1 MAAPSLWKEE
11 LRRAWYELRGTRTTP
26 AHAAAAVALG
36 LFIGSIPAY
45 GTHTPL
51 VLAICLWLQLDAL
64 LAWVASNVSNPLFSP
79 FLLTAEVQI
88 GAYLHTGEA
97 LPLHRLE
104 AALETGFSGMLL
116 YLFSGALVV
125 AAVLALIGG
134 ALAFVLMRLKRSVAP
149 VERPRYQLPADAP
162 AWWQA
167 TERVAGR
174 YAPVPERSTAA
185 QRSRFHYV
193 RIKMLGDPVAQLI
206 AGQAERLGGLGE
218 VVDVGSGR
226 GQLALALLELAVCEQ
241 VHGIDWDESKV
252 DSAREAAEVAPA
264 LAATF
269 EQADVREAALPRADT
284 VMLID
289 VLHYL
294 DVAEQDALL
303 TRAAQAVREGG
314 TLLLREADTE
324 RGWRS
329 WATLIEER
337 LFTWLRFNRGAR
349 VRFRPAGELTA
360 LLERE
365 GLSCQVVPAWGKTPF
380 SNVLVVASRA
390 R

>member
-1 MAAPSLWKEE
+1 MAAPSLWREE

-26 AHAAAAVALG
+26 ARAAAAVALG

-79 FLLTAEVQI
+79 FLLTAELQI
-88 GAYLHTGEA
+88 GSYLHTGEA

-116 YLFSGALVV
+116 YLFSGAALV
-125 AAVLALIGG
+125 ALALALSGG
-134 ALAFVLMRLKRSVAP
+134 GLTFALMRLKRQLAP
-149 VERPRYQLPADAP
+149 VERPRYRLPADAP
-162 AWWQA
+162 AWWHA
-167 TERVAGR
+167 TERIAGR
-174 YAPVPERSTAA
+174 YAPVPDRSTAA

-193 RIKMLGDPVAQLI
+193 RIKMLGDPVAQLV
-206 AGQAERLGGLGE
+206 AREAERLGGLGE

-226 GQLALALLELAVCEQ
+226 GQLALMLLELGRCAR
-241 VHGIDWDESKV
+241 VHGIDWDDAKV
-252 DSAREAAEVAPA
+252 ESARAAAAVDPA

-269 EQADVREAALPRADT
+269 EQGDVRRATLPEADT

-294 DVAEQDALL
+294 DVADQDALL
-303 TRAAQAVREGG
+303 ARSARALRPGG

-329 WATLIEER
+329 WATWLEER
-337 LFTWLRFNRGAR
+337 VFTLLRFNRGAR
-349 VRFRPAGELTA
+349 VRFRAASELTA
-360 LLERE
+360 LLEGE
-365 GLSCQVVPAWGKTPF
+365 GLRCRVVPAWGKTPF
-380 SNVLVVASRA
+380 SNVLVVASRT
-390 R
+390 